1 MVVLLDEIY
10 LIFNNST
17 GAFRAC
23 LRPLSNDLSYIQTGL
38 FLFPPNMVV
47 GGGGGGALPHV
58 FIITN

>member
-1 MVVLLDEIY
+1 MK
-10 LIFNNST
+10 FT
-17 GAFRAC
+17 RF
-23 LRPLSNDLSYIQTGL
+23 LRTLQEHFEHAYGPLSNDLSYIQTGL